1 MEFEANRSRQIMSL
15 LLTVAVVGG
24 AMIYAFTAA

>member
-1 MEFEANRSRQIMSL
+1 MEFEANRSRQLFSL
-15 LLTVAVVGG
+15 ILTVALVGG

>member
-1 MEFEANRSRQIMSL
+1 MEFETNRSRQLWSL
-15 LLTVAVVGG
+15 LLTAAVVGG